1 MTDFDRSISEEFYQ
15 SLSGIRL
22 SIDALSCAACMVPC
36 GGDDESLGYLF
47 RILSER
53 LQGDLE
59 ALFATL
65 PDLIS
70 STAKSRGPAGSPVGS
85 DLVVDDTP

>member
-1 MTDFDRSISEEFYQ
+1 MTDSRCSVSMPFYQ
-15 SLSGIRL
+15 SFCDLRS

-59 ALFATL
+59 ALFSTL
-65 PDLIS
+65 LDLTS

>member
-1 MTDFDRSISEEFYQ
+1 MSDCVFPMSESLYRSFLVLQ
-15 SLSGIRL
+15 S
-22 SIDALSCAACMVPC
+22 SIEALHCAACMLPV
-36 GGDDESLGYLF
+36 GGDDESMGYLL

-53 LQGDLE
+53 LQSDSE
-59 ALFATL
+59 ALFVTL
-65 PDLIS
+65 SVLTS

>member
-1 MTDFDRSISEEFYQ
+1 MSDSDRSISEEFYQ
-15 SLSGIRL
+15 SFCGLRS

-36 GGDDESLGYLF
+36 GGDDESMGYLF

-65 PDLIS
+65 PQLTS